1 MNNFQLPILFT
12 FLLLSFSSISQFDY
26 EGHSVVGDYI
36 DFEEGSKAYL
46 YGDKVVFRAEPSSE
60 AKALD
65 TLSIGSEITIVHK
78 TEHTTSLNGLDWN
91 WYKVKVGRKSGYI
104 LAGLIALDRVKFE
117 DVTYLVT
124 IAGIKHVEEEY
135 EYTDF
140 KLRAR
145 SLQSNGEYYG
155 HETNLPTSAFYITAH
170 DNRGLDGLESM
181 LVIHLYAEACGVDG
195 GEIYLFNNGE
205 RLYTGLSL
213 SSVSDAGAFWFQESV
228 IFPADKGG
236 YEGVVQYERELG
248 TPIDEEI
255 GWSKSTIHNLA
266 LRWENGELTPNIE
279 TFQFEEESEED

>member
-1 MNNFQLPILFT
+1 MNFLQLPTILA
-12 FLLLSFSSISQFDY
+12 FLSLAFSSFSQSDY
-26 EGHSVVGDYI
+26 EDQHIVGSYI
-36 DFEEGSKAYL
+36 DFEAGSKAYL
-46 YGDKVVFRAEPSSE
+46 YGDKVVFRSEPNAE

-78 TEHTTSLNGLDWN
+78 TDHTTSLNGLDWN

-104 LAGLIALDRVKFE
+104 LSGLIALDRVKFE
-117 DVTYLVT
+117 NMTYLVT
-124 IAGIKHVEEEY
+124 IAGVNHVEEDY

-155 HETNLPTSAFYITAH
+155 HETDLPTSAFYITAS
-170 DNRGLDGLESM
+170 DNRGLDGLKSM

-213 SSVSDAGAFWFQESV
+213 SNVADAGAFWFNERGLVFGKTWTLPDKDSLSAKRLAESWLPSTMNTEM
-228 IFPADKGG
+228 PASSSRRIPSMK
-236 YEGVVQYERELG
+236 
-248 TPIDEEI
+248 
-255 GWSKSTIHNLA
+255 
-266 LRWENGELTPNIE
+266 
-279 TFQFEEESEED
+279 